1 MFHYISGT
9 VAELL
14 PNIAVIDCGGVGF
27 QINTSAWSL
36 GQLKPGTQARLYTH
50 VYIRDDVFELY
61 GFATKR
67 EKRCFELLIGV
78 SGVGPKAA
86 VSILAV
92 GAPEDLVLSI
102 LSGEERV
109 LTAASGVGKKTA
121 QRVILE
127 LKDKLAKE
135 TESVSFADVRAAAP
149 VVGGQ
154 GRRGDAAAAL
164 AVLGYSNAEISAAL
178 KQIDTD
184 TLTLEEIIKA
194 ALQRMI
200 E

>member
-1 MFHYISGT
+1 
-9 VAELL
+9 
-14 PNIAVIDCGGVGF
+14 
-27 QINTSAWSL
+27 
-36 GQLKPGTQARLYTH
+36 
-50 VYIRDDVFELY
+50 
-61 GFATKR
+61 
-67 EKRCFELLIGV
+67 
-78 SGVGPKAA
+78 
-86 VSILAV
+86 
-92 GAPEDLVLSI
+92 LSI

-135 TESVSFADVRAAAP
+135 TESVSFADVRTAAP
-149 VVGGQ
+149 AVGGQ

>member
-61 GFATKR
+61 GFATKS

-86 VSILAV
+86 VSILSV

>member
-61 GFATKR
+61 GFVTKS

-86 VSILAV
+86 VSILSV

-149 VVGGQ
+149 VVGRQ

>member
-14 PNIAVIDCGGVGF
+14 PNIAVIDCGGIGF

-61 GFATKR
+61 GFATKS

-86 VSILAV
+86 VSILSV

-149 VVGGQ
+149 AVGGQ

>member
-61 GFATKR
+61 GFATKS

-86 VSILAV
+86 VSILSV
-92 GAPEDLVLSI
+92 GAPEDLVLS
-102 LSGEERV
+102 
-109 LTAASGVGKKTA
+109 
-121 QRVILE
+121 
-127 LKDKLAKE
+127 
-135 TESVSFADVRAAAP
+135 
-149 VVGGQ
+149 
-154 GRRGDAAAAL
+154 
-164 AVLGYSNAEISAAL
+164 
-178 KQIDTD
+178 
-184 TLTLEEIIKA
+184 
-194 ALQRMI
+194 
-200 E
+200 